1 MKIKMKKNYL
11 IILSFLYLI
20 ILWFL
25 YYYLTT
31 TNYDTFIQISSIVI
45 SLISL
50 IVVLFLY
57 DKFGIKGFVKQRE
70 LEKIKELKNI
80 LTKSRYFYLEQN
92 THQIS
97 DKSISLINI
106 DFNNTIVIE
115 KSILDNLYLSL
126 NLIINNPFFPEKLDL
141 DFSYFHFSKHKLYDE
156 SMNKVYDESINNFY
170 LINTSNLFPETLEPK
185 NYRILNENFSNF
197 YSTSINTIID
207 YEEKL

>member
-1 MKIKMKKNYL
+1 MKKKYL
-11 IILSFLYLI
+11 IILSFLYLT
-20 ILWFL
+20 ILWIL

-31 TNYDTFIQISSIVI
+31 NNYNTFIQISSIVI

-97 DKSISLINI
+97 DKSISLVNI
-106 DFNNTIVIE
+106 DFNKTIVIE
-115 KSILDNLYLSL
+115 KNILDNLYLSI
-126 NLIINNPFFPEKLDL
+126 NLIVNDPFFPEKLDL
-141 DFSYFHFSKHKLYDE
+141 DFSYFHFSKHKLYDA
-156 SMNKVYDESINNFY
+156 SINNQYNESINNFY
-170 LINTSNLFPETLEPK
+170 LINTSNLFPEILEPK
-185 NYRILNENFSNF
+185 NYRILNENFSDF
-197 YSTSINTIID
+197 YYSSINIIID
-207 YEEKL
+207 YEKKL